1 METTPEEA
9 SSDVT
14 AFSIGVGGLLGF
26 GGSISPAK
34 LAFARGLTDRPDA
47 AGTAAGEDGTSGLL
61 EMRVHGVGGSSPEE
75 ILEQADWVQVGG
87 DGIAQFIRRWGG
99 QLRIVPWPLEGY
111 WWGGLTSRPA
121 TRALWSLMFPL
132 LLSNLAA
139 WMAPAPPRPAKSGG
153 WMLWL
158 AGSCLAVTLRWA
170 GYVLTLVF
178 TASVASASLD
188 TFGWQCTG
196 HPAASGA
203 CHVSWLNWTP
213 GGLGPRMTLSAL
225 VPVLVVALV
234 GFASWRTASSY
245 ERWQIGPAVQAA
257 PPATQAWPLAAKGF
271 WHGQR
276 PVTRLQLLHLAGAA
290 GLISLYLAWVQASH
304 QGWRI
309 TAICAAFAVIAVA
322 GLTLAWPHTG
332 RPGSNPYPRPGRLP
346 QAASDERL
354 GFDLVARGVLV
365 VAAALLTAL
374 ILARLWWRPV
384 GPPAKG
390 FPGVLPGDAG
400 IWEAL
405 GIAMGVLVAAAFLL
419 TLVLKIV
426 IASATRQAEPAA
438 AGTTPRAPLR
448 PFAGGFLGPATL
460 CLACLT
466 GGILAAGVNLA
477 IPRLLIGSAFQVGPA
492 YPDRVSDIYP
502 VELPWPLFGF
512 MSGLVAMLAAVIA
525 LALCYALPR
534 FLLVARAN
542 MGKLPRYYPD
552 GKDAAK
558 SQLRRVAQQWSES
571 RAADLMGLLAVV
583 LALAGLG
590 GIITFSVVNPNRSVV
605 EGFIG
610 FQQWLVGAA
619 AVALYGYTVSA
630 FRNQAKR
637 TQIQALWDVGTFWPR
652 ACQPFAPPCYM
663 ERSVP
668 ELVNR
673 LNSLLTPGQGEGN
686 AARIARELTT
696 RLGPNLNQE
705 RLAADL
711 RELTPHYDR
720 ILVNGYSQGACI
732 SAAAIA
738 QLPAERISKLALVTV
753 GSPLRRLYGRGFPIY
768 FAPDCL
774 DDLRALLGGGEQV
787 RWRNAVRKSDYIGGF
802 VFADP
807 YGDELLEHFVVDKA
821 VLDPVCVIPGDGDNA
836 TVPVIHGH
844 SDFWPDPQVALMTAS
859 LLAPISPQPAATAD
873 APDPAP
879 VSMGIESG
887 RDALLEGPDVV
898 TRDALM
904 SDPWG
909 GPLQASDED

>member
-1 METTPEEA
+1 MVPAPEQA
-9 SSDVT
+9 SSDAT

-26 GGSISPAK
+26 GGNISPAK
-34 LAFARGLTDRPDA
+34 LAFAGDLAGRPDA
-47 AGTAAGEDGTSGLL
+47 ADGTAGPDGTSGLL
-61 EMRVHGVGGSSPEE
+61 EVRVHGVGGSSPEE

-87 DGIAQFIRRWGG
+87 DGVAQFIRRWGDR
-99 QLRIVPWPLEGY
+99 LRIVPWQLEGY

-139 WMAPAPPRPAKSGG
+139 WMAPAPPRRTESGR
-153 WMLWL
+153 WVLWL

-196 HPAASGA
+196 PAASGT

-213 GGLGPRMTLSAL
+213 GGVGPRMTLSAL

-245 ERWQIGPAVQAA
+245 ERWQIRPAVQDA
-257 PPATQAWPLAAKGF
+257 PPATRAWPLAAKGF

-276 PVTRLQLLHLAGAA
+276 PVSRLQLLHLAGAA
-290 GLISLYLAWVQASH
+290 GLISLYLAWVPASH
-304 QGWRI
+304 PGWRI
-309 TAICAAFAVIAVA
+309 AAICAAFAVIAAA
-322 GLTLAWPHTG
+322 GLMLAWPHTG
-332 RPGSNPYPRPGRLP
+332 RPGSNPYPRPGHLP
-346 QAASDERL
+346 QATSDEPL
-354 GFDLVARGVLV
+354 GFDQVARAVLA

-374 ILARLWWRPV
+374 VLARLWWRPE

-405 GIAMGVLVAAAFLL
+405 ALAMGVLVAAAFLL
-419 TLVLKIV
+419 TLVLKVV
-426 IASATRQAEPAA
+426 IASATRRAGPAA
-438 AGTTPRAPLR
+438 AGTAPGAPLR
-448 PFAGGFLGPATL
+448 PFAGGFLGPAAL

-477 IPRLLIGSAFQVGPA
+477 VPRLLIGSAFQVGPA
-492 YPDRVSDIYP
+492 YPDRVSERYP
-502 VELPWPLFGF
+502 VEVAWPLFGF
-512 MSGLVAMLAAVIA
+512 MSGLVVMLAAVIL

-534 FLLVARAN
+534 FFLVARAN
-542 MGKLPRYYPD
+542 MGKLRRYYPD
-552 GKDAAK
+552 GKDATK
-558 SQLRRVAQQWSES
+558 PQLRRVAWQWSGS
-571 RAADLMGLLAVV
+571 RAADLIGVLAVV

-590 GIITFSVVNPNRSVV
+590 GMIGFFVVNPSKSVV

-610 FQQWLVGAA
+610 FQQWLVGAG
-619 AVALYGYTVSA
+619 AVALYGYTMSA
-630 FRNQAKR
+630 FRSQAKR
-637 TQIQALWDVGTFWPR
+637 TQIQVLWDVGTFWPR

-673 LNSLLTPGQGEGN
+673 LDSLLTPGQGEGN
-686 AARIARELTT
+686 VAQIARELTT
-696 RLGPNLNQE
+696 RLGPNLSQE

-711 RELTPHYDR
+711 RELIPHYDR

-738 QLPAERISKLALVTV
+738 QLPAAQISKIALVTV

-768 FAPDCL
+768 FAPHCL
-774 DDLRALLGGGEQV
+774 DDLRELLGGGEQV
-787 RWRNAVRKSDYIGGF
+787 RWRNAVRNSDYIGGF

-807 YGDELLEHFVVDKA
+807 YGDELLKHFAVDKA

-836 TVPVIHGH
+836 TVPVIHAH
-844 SDFWPDPQVALMTAS
+844 SDFWPDPQVALMTSA
-859 LLAPISPQPAATAD
+859 LLASTSPQPI
-873 APDPAP
+873 APVNAPGPAP
-879 VSMGIESG
+879 VSTSIAT
-887 RDALLEGPDVV
+887 D
-898 TRDALM
+898 RDALM
-904 SDPWG
+904 A
-909 GPLQASDED
+909 GPAFQVELPSADREEHHP